1 MQSGTSRIIA
11 VVILVTCI
19 VCPLVDL
26 FDNWDHAIQTG
37 NETEY
42 ALVVLALCVGL
53 TYSFAGFVLTFP
65 LFKLAGDLVSQVCA
79 CKLFQFVLCGSSFV
93 SPIPL
98 SPPAL
103 ALRI

>member
-1 MQSGTSRIIA
+1 MQSRTSRIIA

-53 TYSFAGFVLTFP
+53 PYSFARFVLTFH
-65 LFKLAGDLVSQVCA
+65 LFKLAEDLVSQVCA
-79 CKLFQFVLCGSSFV
+79 SKLFLFILRGSYFVY
-93 SPIPL
+93 PIPL
-98 SPPAL
+98 T
-103 ALRI
+103 